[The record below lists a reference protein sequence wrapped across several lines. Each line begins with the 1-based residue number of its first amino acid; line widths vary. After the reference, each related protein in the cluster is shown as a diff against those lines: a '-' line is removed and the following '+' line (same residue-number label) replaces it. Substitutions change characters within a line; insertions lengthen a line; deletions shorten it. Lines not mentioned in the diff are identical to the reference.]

1 MENNQKRH
9 ARGVKID
16 IFFRR
21 NCNLGRRI
29 VCTMTFCTTSYT
41 SVLLPFNPIF
51 GVLASMELFVQ
62 YGEPVESV
70 PVLLVPEKR
79 EAHFR

>member
-1 MENNQKRH
+1 MEINPKRQ

-21 NCNLGRRI
+21 NCKLRRKI
-29 VCTMTFCTTSYT
+29 VCIMTFCTTSYT

-51 GVLASMELFVQ
+51 GVLASMDLFVQ

-70 PVLLVPEKR
+70 PFLLVPEKR